1 MLDLLNY
8 TMFMAVSP
16 SPSPNPNQLILTLNP
31 NPNPNPTQVI
41 GLRIFVLTLLNSLN
55 FNPPPN
61 QFSDFHNPAWSIYQV
76 SNIMAL
82 TAILMWL
89 KLLRYLQLSPRL
101 SQLSATISH
110 AAAGTPAATQ
120 PHPPPPCRARPRA

>member
-16 SPSPNPNQLILTLNP
+16 SPIPNTNQAILTLNP
-31 NPNPNPTQVI
+31 NPNPNQVILSLNPNPNPNPNPNQVI
-41 GLRIFVLTLLNSLN
+41 GLRIFVLTLLNSLD

-82 TAILMWL
+82 TAIL
-89 KLLRYLQLSPRL
+89 
-101 SQLSATISH
+101 
-110 AAAGTPAATQ
+110 
-120 PHPPPPCRARPRA
+120 ARVRVSVT